1 MADTARI
8 TQSVV
13 EVLTL
18 QPGVAR
24 ITQSVVETLVG
35 LGISC
40 ASLPHGMG
48 GQFYTYTFPV
58 GSGDPPY
65 TFSITAGALP
75 PGLSLDPATGTVS
88 GTPTMSGTFTFT
100 VLVTDSMMSTAACVA
115 ISIVINP
122 LPLDLAGLLINFIG
136 AKIYSGQW

>member
-1 MADTARI
+1 MANTARI
-8 TQSVV
+8 TQSAL

-40 ASLPHGMG
+40 ASPPDGTVE
-48 GQFYTYTFPV
+48 QPYTYTFPV

-65 TFSITAGALP
+65 TFSITAGELP
-75 PGLSLDPATGTVS
+75 LGLSLDPATGIVS
-88 GTPTMSGTFTFT
+88 GTPTTAGDFPFTIS
-100 VLVTDSMMSTAACVA
+100 VTDSMFSTAMCSIA
-115 ISIVINP
+115 IAIVIVP
-122 LPLDLAGLLINFIG
+122 LGRLLINFIG

>member
-65 TFSITAGALP
+65 TFSITAGVLP
-75 PGLSLDPATGTVS
+75 PGLSRKAG
-88 GTPTMSGTFTFT
+88 
-100 VLVTDSMMSTAACVA
+100 DSSHLAAER
-115 ISIVINP
+115 
-122 LPLDLAGLLINFIG
+122 LARKTKNEFE
-136 AKIYSGQW
+136 